1 MWENKENLAIFTV
14 ILMAAFG
21 NKNVHSAMK
30 YYLLFMFFKKS
41 SFKTYVEE
49 KLSRYDVVDGY
60 WRITYKTVIDDFLII
75 PKIKSA
81 GPVINRL

>member
-1 MWENKENLAIFTV
+1 MN
-14 ILMAAFG
+14 ILTMQ
-21 NKNVHSAMK
+21 

-49 KLSRYDVVDGY
+49 KLSRYDVDGY

-75 PKIKSA
+75 PKIKSRVQLST
-81 GPVINRL
+81 GCSLRLNFLELIASL

>member
-1 MWENKENLAIFTV
+1 MN
-14 ILMAAFG
+14 ILTMQ
-21 NKNVHSAMK
+21 

-75 PKIKSA
+75 PKIKSRVQLST
-81 GPVINRL
+81 GCSLRLNFLELIASL